1 MHPPPVFSLLH
12 GGRAVRT
19 VRLAVLGTATL
30 LATAC
35 GMLPP
40 PEPIV
45 QGPTSARP
53 PMPVM
58 AQRQNGA
65 IYQEVA
71 SGSGG
76 FRGMFEDRRAHMVG
90 DTITIVITENTA
102 ASKQTS
108 GTVDRSGSKTTSV
121 PTFAG
126 MNPGVLSL
134 LGVSASDANKFDSKG
149 ANGAQNNFTATITV
163 TVVEVLSNGNLV
175 VSGEKQMAVGQG
187 TESIKFSGVVNPTTV
202 NNQNTVLST
211 QVADARMEYRG
222 TGYVAEAQQMGWLS
236 RFFLT
241 VSPF

>member
-187 TESIKFSGVVNPTTV
+187 TESIKFSAWSTRPPSTTRTPCCPPRWRTPAW
-202 NNQNTVLST
+202 NTAAPATWPKPSRW
-211 QVADARMEYRG
+211 AGCRG
-222 TGYVAEAQQMGWLS
+222 S
-236 RFFLT
+236 
-241 VSPF
+241 S

>member
-1 MHPPPVFSLLH
+1 MRIL
-12 GGRAVRT
+12 
-19 VRLAVLGTATL
+19 RLAALGTASL
-30 LATAC
+30 LAAAC

-45 QGPTSARP
+45 QGPTTARP

-58 AQRQNGA
+58 APRQNGA

-108 GTVDRSGSKTTSV
+108 GSVDRSGSKTTSV

-149 ANGAQNNFTATITV
+149 ANGATNNFTATITV

-222 TGYVAEAQQMGWLS
+222 NRLCGRSPADGLAVAVLPE
-236 RFFLT
+236 RFSILNA
-241 VSPF
+241 VLRNPS